1 MQNFM
6 TTQHHLSTT
15 LDRYLELEE
24 SRLDQLRQ
32 VARQFGQLRAAVAL
46 SSGFPSFTD
55 HPMNAYVLL
64 ARLTTDWELVQ
75 NLTIHNAHAQLI
87 EQLKASQSFPPR
99 LALTGSNG

>member
-1 MQNFM
+1 
-6 TTQHHLSTT
+6 
-15 LDRYLELEE
+15 
-24 SRLDQLRQ
+24 
-32 VARQFGQLRAAVAL
+32 
-46 SSGFPSFTD
+46 
-55 HPMNAYVLL
+55 MNAYVLL

>member
-32 VARQFGQLRAAVAL
+32 VARQFGQLRAAAEL
-46 SSGFPSFTD
+46 SSGSSPSFTD

-87 EQLKASQSFPPR
+87 EQLRASQSFPPR
-99 LALTGSNG
+99 LALTG